1 MKFYVINLKRRSDR
15 KKSILEQFKK
25 YNITNYEIVEA
36 IDGEKL
42 TDNYI
47 NPLLNKDQIL
57 KIHHKQMSKGEVGCF
72 LTHLK
77 IFKKILKYGSRSIIL
92 EDDAML
98 TDRIKFIKDLS
109 INDDKNTIYFFH
121 FWSSNKD
128 KNIHSNMLA
137 RYPSPNLGE
146 LHYAP
151 YDKNDFKIIGNEK
164 FYKLLEPPHK
174 LSHIYSGAAYS
185 PSLDVLKKFIRYVH
199 KNKIGSPFDAMYS
212 NVFLNIK
219 KYGCENEIVKL
230 INSKSDLNMKKN
242 II

>member
-1 MKFYVINLKRRSDR
+1 MRFYVINLKRRSDR
-15 KKSILEQFKK
+15 KESILKQFKK

-47 NPLLNKDQIL
+47 NPLLNNDQIL
-57 KIHHKQMSKGEVGCF
+57 KIHQKQMSKGEVGCF
-72 LTHLK
+72 LSHLK

-92 EDDAML
+92 EDDALL
-98 TDRIKFIKDLS
+98 TDRIKFIKDLP
-109 INDDKNTIYFFH
+109 IIDDKNTIYFFH

-128 KNIHSNMLA
+128 KNIHSNVFA
-137 RYPSPNLGE
+137 RYDYGGPALS
-146 LHYAP
+146 YVP

-174 LSHIYSGAAYS
+174 FSHIYSGAAYS

-199 KNKIGSPFDAMYS
+199 KNKITSLFDTMYS
-212 NVFLNIK
+212 NVFLNIN
-219 KYGCENEIVKL
+219 KYGCENEIIKL
-230 INSKSDLNMKKN
+230 INSKSDLQDGKK
-242 II
+242 